1 VILVFVFS
9 SGKMT
14 NQNVVVAD
22 TNSGLNLAI
31 TVHVTNSSIFTTAA
45 QKPPAAPGGYI
56 SISRKK
62 LLKNLEINGGARINA
77 WVDSMRASSPTHIKS
92 TPSVNE
98 DQSSWIV
105 STRRTQKPNLY
116 TNSSSRKDQFC
127 NYQKMTPFYLFI
139 FNVVFA
145 ASPPIS
151 TGDV

>member
-1 VILVFVFS
+1 MILVFVFS

-22 TNSGLNLAI
+22 TNSGINLAI

-62 LLKNLEINGGARINA
+62 LLKNLEISGGARFNA
-77 WVDSMRASSPTHIKS
+77 WVNSMRTSSPTHVKS
-92 TPSVNE
+92 TPSAND

-105 STRRTQKPNLY
+105 STHTINPKAKIEKP
-116 TNSSSRKDQFC
+116 
-127 NYQKMTPFYLFI
+127 I
-139 FNVVFA
+139 FN
-145 ASPPIS
+145 
-151 TGDV
+151 